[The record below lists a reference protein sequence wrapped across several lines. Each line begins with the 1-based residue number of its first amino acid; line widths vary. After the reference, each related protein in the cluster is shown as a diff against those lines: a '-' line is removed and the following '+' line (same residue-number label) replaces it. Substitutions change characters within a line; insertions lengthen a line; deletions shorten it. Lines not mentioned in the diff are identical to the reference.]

1 MAILNHRDYRVAKA
15 RLAQLEKAIG
25 PSGAVGALIERLP
38 PEAATARRTTLE
50 AEFKRLTSQV
60 RGYERLRA
68 DGLKVGDEVEAGDL
82 GTVAILARIS
92 QQLSQKDLA
101 EKLGM
106 KEQQIQRYEREKYQ
120 SISLDRFGRILSA
133 LGVELQPRLAAER
146 DAPEKYPTLDVELT
160 PELLRDLRKRN
171 WVELPRGS
179 AQSVMRANLA
189 RYIERQS
196 EGRAAKALNR
206 QTRSRNPSTELVNLW
221 VARVLELA
229 KESRPRM
236 KGKFNITD
244 TGWLTQLVGLSA
256 FPDGPLRAVNLLRD
270 HGIIFVTEPHLP
282 TTMLDGAAMMTPDG
296 IPVVAVTL
304 RHDRI
309 DNFWFTLLHEL
320 GHVYLHFGTG
330 LSDGFID
337 DDLSQQIVSDAERE
351 ADDFARTRLI
361 SDDLWK
367 ASPVRFTKSRD
378 AVEKFARRLNIHPAI
393 VAGRIRNERDYSLFA
408 DVVGSGQVRKLFA
421 AYPS

>member
-1 MAILNHRDYRVAKA
+1 MAILNHRDYRLAKA
-15 RLAQLEKAIG
+15 RLSQLEKVTG
-25 PSGAVGALIERLP
+25 TLGTVVALADNLP

-50 AEFKRLTSQV
+50 SERQRLEAQISA
-60 RGYERLRA
+60 YERLRA
-68 DGLKVGDEVEAGDL
+68 DGLTVGEEVGAHDL

-92 QQLSQKDLA
+92 QQLSQRDLA
-101 EKLGM
+101 DKLGM
-106 KEQQIQRYEREKYQ
+106 KEQQVQRYEREKYQ
-120 SISLDRFGRILSA
+120 SISLERFGRVLAA

-146 DAPEKYPTLDVELT
+146 NVPEKYPDFDVDLT

-171 WVELPRGS
+171 WIELPRGS
-179 AQSVMRANLA
+179 APSVMKGNLA

-196 EGRAAKALNR
+196 GGGQSKILNR
-206 QTRSRNPSTELVNLW
+206 KTRSQKPASELIQLW
-221 VARVLELA
+221 SARILQVAQ
-229 KESRPRM
+229 ESRSRM
-236 KGKFNITD
+236 KGKFNLAD
-244 TGWLTQLVGLSA
+244 TGWLSQLVSLSS
-256 FPDGPLRAVNLLRD
+256 FPDGPLRAVSLLRD
-270 HGIIFVTEPHLP
+270 HGIILVQEPHLP
-282 TTMLDGAAMMTPDG
+282 TTLLDGAAMMTEDG

-330 LSDGFID
+330 LEAGFID
-337 DDLSQQIVSDAERE
+337 DDLSHQIVSDVERE

-361 SDDLWK
+361 PDDLWK
-367 ASPVRFTKSRD
+367 ISPVRFTKSRD

-393 VAGRIRNERDYSLFA
+393 VAGRIRNERDYSLFS
-408 DVVGSGQVRKLFA
+408 DVVGSGQVRKLFT